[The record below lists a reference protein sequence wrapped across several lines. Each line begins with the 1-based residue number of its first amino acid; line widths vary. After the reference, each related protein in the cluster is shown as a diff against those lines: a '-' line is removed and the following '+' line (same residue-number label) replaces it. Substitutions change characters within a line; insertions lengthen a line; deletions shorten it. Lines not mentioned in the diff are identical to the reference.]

1 MSRVLAIGLVMVLGA
16 ALTPQDAVP
25 LEAAEPKANKATSSG
40 SGATKSRPT
49 TQPNALL
56 GIFVQPATSN
66 KRRAVR
72 SNRRR

>member
-40 SGATKSRPT
+40 ATKSRPA